1 MGSEYNIEKLVSE
14 IDFNA
19 NFIGY
24 NRQGVV
30 LTNREIDV
38 LKRNSIDYE
47 KFNSVSELLY
57 EIDDVISEVDDMELE
72 EVASNISE
80 RNYYLNTKK

>member
-14 IDFNA
+14 IDFNS

>member
-1 MGSEYNIEKLVSE
+1 MRNEYNIEKLVSE

-30 LTNREIDV
+30 LTNREVDI
-38 LKRNSIDYE
+38 LKRNNIDYS
-47 KFNSVSELLY
+47 KFSSVSLLVS
-57 EIDDVISEVDDMELE
+57 EIDDVIE
-72 EVASNISE
+72 EVMDEELDEVANNIVE